1 MQKYILIYMWQS
13 LQTKQ
18 QDFKFKIT
26 PIEPNQH
33 IMKLWNIHQTSQ
45 GGFKI
50 KQMLLGLNS
59 S

>member
-1 MQKYILIYMWQS
+1 MWKG

-18 QDFKFKIT
+18 EDFKFKIT

-33 IMKLWNIHQTSQ
+33 IMKLSNIHRTSQ

-50 KQMLLGLNS
+50 E
-59 S
+59 